1 MESFIS
7 EAEIEDASMIIDYL
21 NQVGGESNNLTYGL
35 NEFEEMEVIQ
45 DFIDQENSLLLC
57 GFIDDE
63 LVSLLSIQGEQKER
77 LKHIGHFAITVKKEY
92 LNMGIASMM
101 MEEALEMIKET
112 SLKILDLE
120 VKEDNLSAINLYKKF
135 NFKEIGRYSQMFYV
149 NQKYYDALLINLSDD
164 AFLMN
169 LYID

>member
-1 MESFIS
+1 MELFIS

-21 NQVGGESNNLTYGL
+21 NQVGGESNNLTYGLNECYL

-63 LVSLLSIQGEQKER
+63 LVSLLLIQGEQKER

-92 LNMGIASMM
+92 WNMGIASMM

-135 NFKEIGRYSQMFYV
+135 NFKEIGRYPLMFYV
-149 NQKYYDALLINLSDD
+149 NQKFYDAL
-164 AFLMN
+164 LMN

>member
-1 MESFIS
+1 MELFIS

-21 NQVGGESNNLTYGL
+21 NQVGGESDNLTYGLNECYL

-45 DFIDQENSLLLC
+45 DFID
-57 GFIDDE
+57 GFVDDE

-92 LNMGIASMM
+92 WNMGIASMM

-112 SLKILDLE
+112 PLNILDLE

-135 NFKEIGRYSQMFYV
+135 NFQEIGRYPRMFNV
-149 NQKYYDALLINLSDD
+149 NQKYYDALL
-164 AFLMN
+164 MN

>member
-1 MESFIS
+1 MELFIS

-35 NEFEEMEVIQ
+35 NECYLNEIEEMEVIQ

-92 LNMGIASMM
+92 WNMGIASMM

-120 VKEDNLSAINLYKKF
+120 VKEDNLSAISLYKKF
-135 NFKEIGRYSQMFYV
+135 NFKEIGRYPQMFYI
-149 NQKYYDALLINLSDD
+149 NQKYYDALL
-164 AFLMN
+164 MN

>member
-1 MESFIS
+1 MELFIS

-21 NQVGGESNNLTYGL
+21 NQVGGESDNLTYGLNECYL

-63 LVSLLSIQGEQKER
+63 LVSLLSIQGRTKRKIKTYWSFCNQE
-77 LKHIGHFAITVKKEY
+77 KEY
-92 LNMGIASMM
+92 WNMGIASMM

-112 SLKILDLE
+112 SLKVLDLE

-135 NFKEIGRYSQMFYV
+135 NFQEIGRYPQMFNV
-149 NQKYYDALLINLSDD
+149 NQKYYDALL
-164 AFLMN
+164 MN

>member
-1 MESFIS
+1 MELFIS

-21 NQVGGESNNLTYGL
+21 NQVGGESDNLTYGLNECYL

-45 DFIDQENSLLLC
+45 DFID
-57 GFIDDE
+57 GFVDDE

-92 LNMGIASMM
+92 WNMGIASMM

-112 SLKILDLE
+112 PLNILDLE
-120 VKEDNLSAINLYKKF
+120 VNEDNLSAINLYKKF
-135 NFKEIGRYSQMFYV
+135 NFQEIGRYPRMFNV
-149 NQKYYDALLINLSDD
+149 NQKYYDALL
-164 AFLMN
+164 MN

>member
-1 MESFIS
+1 MELFIS

-21 NQVGGESNNLTYGL
+21 NQVGGESDNLTYGLNECYL

-77 LKHIGHFAITVKKEY
+77 LK
-92 LNMGIASMM
+92 
-101 MEEALEMIKET
+101 
-112 SLKILDLE
+112 LDLE

-135 NFKEIGRYSQMFYV
+135 NFQEIGRYPQMFNV
-149 NQKYYDALLINLSDD
+149 NQKYYDALL
-164 AFLMN
+164 MN

>member
-1 MESFIS
+1 MELFIS

-21 NQVGGESNNLTYGL
+21 NQVGGESDNLTYGLNECYL

-77 LKHIGHFAITVKKEY
+77 LKHIGHLQSLLKK
-92 LNMGIASMM
+92 NIGIW
-101 MEEALEMIKET
+101 
-112 SLKILDLE
+112 
-120 VKEDNLSAINLYKKF
+120 
-135 NFKEIGRYSQMFYV
+135 G
-149 NQKYYDALLINLSDD
+149 LLQ
-164 AFLMN
+164 
-169 LYID
+169 

>member
-1 MESFIS
+1 MELFIS

-21 NQVGGESNNLTYGL
+21 NQVGGESDNLTYGL
-35 NEFEEMEVIQ
+35 NECYLNEFE
-45 DFIDQENSLLLC
+45 ENSLLLC

-92 LNMGIASMM
+92 WNMGIASMM

-135 NFKEIGRYSQMFYV
+135 NFQEIGRYPQMFNV
-149 NQKYYDALLINLSDD
+149 NQKYYDALL
-164 AFLMN
+164 MN

>member
-1 MESFIS
+1 MELFIS

-21 NQVGGESNNLTYGL
+21 NQVEGESDNLTYGLNECYL

-63 LVSLLSIQGEQKER
+63 LVSSLSIQGEQKER

-92 LNMGIASMM
+92 WNMGIASMM

-135 NFKEIGRYSQMFYV
+135 NFQEIGRYPQMFNV
-149 NQKYYDALLINLSDD
+149 NQKYYDALL
-164 AFLMN
+164 MN

>member
-1 MESFIS
+1 MELFIS

-21 NQVGGESNNLTYGL
+21 NQVGGESDNLTYGLNECYL

-57 GFIDDE
+57 GFVDDE

-77 LKHIGHFAITVKKEY
+77 LKFLENHHDGFAITVKKEY
-92 LNMGIASMM
+92 WNMGIASMM

-112 SLKILDLE
+112 PLNILDLE

-135 NFKEIGRYSQMFYV
+135 NFQEIGRYPRMFNV
-149 NQKYYDALLINLSDD
+149 NQKYYDALL
-164 AFLMN
+164 MN

>member
-1 MESFIS
+1 MELFIS

-21 NQVGGESNNLTYGL
+21 NQVGGESDNLTYGLNECYL

-63 LVSLLSIQGEQKER
+63 LVSLLSIQGE
-77 LKHIGHFAITVKKEY
+77 HFAITVKKEY
-92 LNMGIASMM
+92 WNMGIASMM
-101 MEEALEMIKET
+101 MEEALEKIKET

-135 NFKEIGRYSQMFYV
+135 NFQEIGRYPQMFNV
-149 NQKYYDALLINLSDD
+149 NQKYYDALL
-164 AFLMN
+164 MN

>member
-1 MESFIS
+1 MELFIS

-21 NQVGGESNNLTYGL
+21 NQVGGESDNLTYGLNECYL

-63 LVSLLSIQGEQKER
+63 LVSLLSIQ
-77 LKHIGHFAITVKKEY
+77 AVKKEY
-92 LNMGIASMM
+92 WNMGIASMM

-112 SLKILDLE
+112 SLKVLDLE

-135 NFKEIGRYSQMFYV
+135 NFQEIGRYPQMFNV
-149 NQKYYDALLINLSDD
+149 NQKYYDALL
-164 AFLMN
+164 MN

>member
-1 MESFIS
+1 MELFIS

-21 NQVGGESNNLTYGL
+21 NQVGGESNNLTYGLNECYL

-92 LNMGIASMM
+92 WNMGIASMM
-101 MEEALEMIKET
+101 MEET

-135 NFKEIGRYSQMFYV
+135 NFKEIGRYPQMFYV
-149 NQKYYDALLINLSDD
+149 NQKYYDALL
-164 AFLMN
+164 MN